1 MAPTPPPPAMSIPAD
16 CSRLHEEGRASIPD
30 RSASSPEGD
39 GRMAIERLTDDLL
52 IEILSR
58 VPAKSLCRSK
68 CVSNHWLS
76 LVDHPDHRKKL
87 PQPLAGFLYSSTS
100 SGRFLDSP
108 VHSTSLPWSRCPLMI
123 TSFAFLPNH
132 RRIDVMDCCNG
143 LLLCRWY
150 GVSAQDDH
158 FRYVVCSPATEQWVD
173 FPNSGRARDQV
184 AVTRLGFDLA
194 RSSHF
199 HVFELLEQK
208 ENWTTELVGVA
219 VYSSETGGWGRLHYA
234 NFDRDD
240 YNNVI
245 RLAVYVLED
254 YESKEWKVKHTV
266 EASEL
271 FGGIDVCYVQDDFE
285 WVGIH
290 PEYNVIF
297 FTVGWPSSA
306 FPSGTAA
313 GDTLTDDVLI
323 EILSRVPA
331 KSLCRFKCV
340 SSHWLALIDHP
351 DHRNKLP
358 QTLAGFFYTSS
369 KSNVE

>member
-219 VYSSETGGWGRLHYA
+219 VYSSETGGW
-234 NFDRDD
+234 
-240 YNNVI
+240 VC
-245 RLAVYVLED
+245 
-254 YESKEWKVKHTV
+254 KEKR
-266 EASEL
+266 
-271 FGGIDVCYVQDDFE
+271 Q
-285 WVGIH
+285 
-290 PEYNVIF
+290 
-297 FTVGWPSSA
+297 
-306 FPSGTAA
+306 SGH
-313 GDTLTDDVLI
+313 I
-323 EILSRVPA
+323 I
-331 KSLCRFKCV
+331 
-340 SSHWLALIDHP
+340 
-351 DHRNKLP
+351 
-358 QTLAGFFYTSS
+358 
-369 KSNVE
+369 